1 MKHQKSGNIL
11 FVTSL
16 AFRNSTVRDEEMR
29 SNREINYLEGL
40 AGIMA
45 LFILIAP
52 LGMAAWGAH
61 MAGTADTR
69 PISQR

>member
-1 MKHQKSGNIL
+1 M
-11 FVTSL
+11 T
-16 AFRNSTVRDEEMR
+16 
-29 SNREINYLEGL
+29 SNREINFLEGI

-61 MAGTADTR
+61 KAGTADTR
-69 PISQR
+69 SISQR